1 MCVHSQ
7 SYSTLCDIMDCIV
20 LQASLSM
27 EFSRQEYWNG
37 LSFPT
42 PEDLADPEIE
52 LTAPVL
58 AGGFST
64 TESPGNPHRG
74 NVK

>member
-1 MCVHSQ
+1 MCV
-7 SYSTLCDIMDCIV
+7 CILSRV
-20 LQASLSM
+20 QLFVTSWTVALQAPLSM

-42 PEDLADPEIE
+42 PEDPVDPEIE
-52 LTAPVL
+52 PTAPL
-58 AGGFST
+58 SAGGFFT
-64 TESPGNPHRG
+64 AESPGNPHRG

>member
-1 MCVHSQ
+1 MCV
-7 SYSTLCDIMDCIV
+7 CILSRVQLFVTSWTVV